1 MTSEAC
7 KTLYNGNVALQSK
20 HQALLARLPA
30 GQAMTPSSSNTP
42 VSSAA
47 PSPHFY
53 TSNLPR
59 DRTSSTVSVEPPV
72 PPRHFRRISVSP
84 SDIAQLADQNAEL
97 MQTLQELEAESSHAD
112 QAGKR
117 KLKRL
122 EEEIQLL
129 RGELEAA
136 QTRSVELEQQVIVG
150 TKVEKGSEE
159 AEKRRLEREEKLRG
173 LKAKVGSDGEDDE
186 DAIPRDFAPSNPL
199 GLSTSSRSSGSSTA
213 TSLQSPPA
221 TPSKAS
227 PSLITRLVNKI
238 AELEQTND
246 QMNEQH
252 RETEARLRQAEM
264 DAETIR
270 KLYSFLDDDPQ
281 VEVQVVD
288 DEDTPANLS
297 TDSQDHSVH
306 FRSLRRSLHLDSA
319 RLSLDSR
326 FDSGIKNVMQSTLR
340 SHSNRLPL
348 NAPHRNRKSV
358 VGFFGSASHSS
369 TGLPSETGSPFVFP
383 PSPLKVETA
392 SYAPTEP
399 SEFGASSPALS
410 TLDLP
415 ANNFGRGHT
424 LGSELG
430 SQYGD
435 DWAANAENHHLRTSS
450 LYDLSSVTDAAPSP
464 LLSPSSPTAEHTA
477 FPPIPPSIAVQTA
490 TPPHPQPQPQ
500 DFLSQ
505 STDAHLQLTPTP
517 GRTDLPDADV
527 DETPKSLG
535 RSNMIE
541 RNRRLSQTVRS
552 RTTHWVD
559 RRFKDTLKSLGEDV
573 ESGDVPSSASLDLV
587 LSPTNPFMSPPDEV
601 QSPVV
606 GVHSTAEAI
615 SAATGVAAPAAFTRV
630 LDAVDAV
637 VDQFV
642 GVASSVKDDDPRPQ
656 SVVSK
661 DLSSSASPVLN
672 RSIRT
677 RKASHAEVDASH
689 QSKLK
694 KQGLAA
700 VMLEVW
706 LWLQFVIIIVVFL
719 WAMAKR
725 GPKGVLKDAE
735 RRRAMSGAS
744 RR

>member
-30 GQAMTPSSSNTP
+30 GQTMTPSSSNTP
-42 VSSAA
+42 ISSAA
-47 PSPHFY
+47 PSPHWY
-53 TSNLPR
+53 TSSLPR
-59 DRTSSTVSVEPPV
+59 DRTPSTVSVEPPH
-72 PPRHFRRISVSP
+72 HFRRISVSP

-122 EEEIQLL
+122 EEEIQTL
-129 RGELEAA
+129 RAELEAA
-136 QTRSVELEQQVIVG
+136 QSRSVELEQQVSVG

-159 AEKRRLEREEKLRG
+159 AEKRRLEREERLRG
-173 LKAKVGSDGEDDE
+173 LKGKVGLDGEDDE
-186 DAIPRDFAPSNPL
+186 DPTPRDFAPSNPL

-213 TSLQSPPA
+213 KSSQSPPT
-221 TPSKAS
+221 TPSQAA

-238 AELEQTND
+238 AELEQMND

-264 DAETIR
+264 DAENIR

-288 DEDTPANLS
+288 DEDTPSEPS
-297 TDSQDHSVH
+297 TASQDHSVR
-306 FRSLRRSLHLDSA
+306 FRSLRRSLHFDSA

-326 FDSGIKNVMQSTLR
+326 FDNGIKNVMQSTLR
-340 SHSNRLPL
+340 STSNRLHL
-348 NAPHRNRKSV
+348 ANVPHRNRKSV
-358 VGFFGSASHSS
+358 VGFFGSASPLS
-369 TGLPSETGSPFVFP
+369 TGLPSETGSPAFVFP
-383 PSPLKVETA
+383 RSPLQVETA

-435 DWAANAENHHLRTSS
+435 DWVANAENHHLRTSS
-450 LYDLSSVTDAAPSP
+450 LYGLSQMTDTNPSP
-464 LLSPSSPTAEHTA
+464 LLSPSSPGAEHSP
-477 FPPIPPSIAVQTA
+477 FLPISPAIAIQTA
-490 TPPHPQPQPQ
+490 TPPHHQPQ
-500 DFLSQ
+500 DYLSQ
-505 STDAHLQLTPTP
+505 PTDAHLQLTPTP
-517 GRTDLPDADV
+517 GKTDLPDADADV
-527 DETPKSLG
+527 DETPKSFG
-535 RSNMIE
+535 RSNAIE

-559 RRFKDTLKSLGEDV
+559 RRFKDTLKSLGENV
-573 ESGDVPSSASLDLV
+573 ESGDEPSSTSLDFV
-587 LSPTNPFMSPPDEV
+587 LSPSTPFVSPPDEV
-601 QSPVV
+601 RSPVV

-615 SAATGVAAPAAFTRV
+615 SAATGVVAPAAFTKV
-630 LDAVDAV
+630 LDAMDAM

-642 GVASSVKDDDPRPQ
+642 GVASSSTGKSNGPQ
-656 SVVSK
+656 PPSVVEK
-661 DLSSSASPVLN
+661 EAPSSEIPGSN
-672 RSIRT
+672 RGIRT
-677 RKASHAEVDASH
+677 RKPSTAAV
-689 QSKLK
+689 QSQAK

-725 GPKGVLKDAE
+725 GPKGVLRDAE
-735 RRRAMSGAS
+735 RRRTMSGVS